1 MTAGI
6 RLQNRDL
13 LVRTEGG
20 QERLRGA
27 HEGRSEPSTEPSCLL
42 TTSSL
47 CPQKT
52 DSSRGG
58 IWGTWILLER
68 LELGVMFWQFGWRSL
83 MQMLLGVFQT
93 SLVSEG
99 PFSVFIRYWA
109 QSFQEPMTRVL
120 IYGEASRP
128 KKGEKL
134 SRDSQSGDR
143 KAFCCSVAA
152 Q

>member
-1 MTAGI
+1 M
-6 RLQNRDL
+6 
-13 LVRTEGG
+13 
-20 QERLRGA
+20 RGA
-27 HEGRSEPSTEPSCLL
+27 HERHSEPSTEPSCLL
-42 TTSSL
+42 ATSSL

-52 DSSRGG
+52 DFSRGG

-68 LELGVMFWQFGWRSL
+68 LELGVMFRQFGWRSL
-83 MQMLLGVFQT
+83 TQMLLGVFQT

-99 PFSVFIRYWA
+99 PFSIFIRYWA
-109 QSFQEPMTRVL
+109 QSFQEPVTRVL

-128 KKGEKL
+128 KEGEKL
-134 SRDSQSGDR
+134 SRDDSQSGDR